1 MRRDKIN
8 LKKTTMQRLNILFL
22 TILFITSCQS
32 GDTEKLVTIEN
43 KYSISIPSFLITTNA
58 LNEEASLQYL
68 NARKEFY
75 VIVLDEPKSEM
86 YKALV
91 DNDLTDTYSNDL
103 EGYSDLILDN
113 YEQSISISHMS
124 NIVDTFI
131 NNMPARLL
139 TINGQ
144 VEGVDIFYSLAFIQG
159 KERYYQIMVW
169 TSSSKESEY
178 KDKMNKIL
186 YSFKEL

>member
-1 MRRDKIN
+1 
-8 LKKTTMQRLNILFL
+8 MQRLNILFL

-43 KYSISIPSFLITTNA
+43 KYSISIPSFLIKTNA
-58 LNEEASLQYL
+58 LNEDASLQYL

>member
-113 YEQSISISHMS
+113 YKQSISISHMS

-144 VEGVDIFYSLAFIQG
+144 VEGVDILYSLAFIQG